1 MATVSL
7 TAVVH
12 DEAREIEAFLRDARP
27 WVDEIVVVDQASTD
41 GTAGLAA
48 RWADVVLRD
57 EHHGF
62 PEPSRALAAAR
73 ANGDWLLVLDA
84 DERMTQRLKDELR
97 ALVARRGLDGYRIRQ
112 EFYLDGALECDG
124 ATHYRLFRRDRVRF
138 LAELHTEP
146 QAVSDNWERI
156 DWVGIV
162 HRKTRAEQLADE
174 ARYERIVLATE
185 HNPTLR
191 EAKLALNVRL
201 AAARAAGEAR

>member
-12 DEAREIEAFLRDARP
+12 DEESEIEEFLGDARP
-27 WVDEIVVVDQASTD
+27 WVDEIVVVDQSSTD
-41 GTAGLAA
+41 GTVELAA
-48 RWADVVLRD
+48 RWADVIVSD

-73 ANGDWLLVLDA
+73 AYGDWLLVLDA
-84 DERMTQRLKDELR
+84 DERMTQRLKQALR
-97 ALVARRGLDGYRIRQ
+97 GLVARYDLDGYRIRQ
-112 EFYLDGALECDG
+112 EFYIDGRLECGG

-146 QAVSDNWERI
+146 QAVSSKWERI
-156 DWVGIV
+156 DWIGIV
-162 HRKTRAEQLADE
+162 HHKTLADQLADE

-185 HNPTLR
+185 RDPALR

-201 AAARAAGEAR
+201 AAARAARAAP